1 RMIPATSI
9 TRLASLVPVVTLAGT
24 PVPGAMNVRCDNDEG
39 MRRLVRHL
47 VLDHGYKELGY
58 LSGRIDSPDNHARAR
73 AIEAEAKAHGAQV
86 EIGHDW
92 QGDYSAAGGA
102 RLISGLLDSGRKLPR
117 AIVCAN
123 DQTALGA
130 MARRLVVYLLA
141 AWVAITVSFLLPRVV
156 PGNPVAG
163 AVARASQ
170 SGNCN
175 EQCVVA
181 IELQLGYN
189 VHTSLWD
196 QYTQYLGNLAHGDLG
211 HSWSE
216 NAPVASLIVS
226 YLPWT
231 LVLLGIATTLAFL
244 GGSVIGTLIA
254 WRRGSWTDWLLP
266 FATFFQALPYFF
278 LGIVLVLI
286 LGQTGTMLKWF
297 PSLFG
302 YDIYTSD
309 PGFNLPYIQSVI
321 SHGILPVATI
331 VLASL
336 GGFILS
342 IRNQVI
348 TTMDE
353 DFVLVAQAKGLPAR
367 TVIWYAVRN
376 ALLPVVANFTIAI
389 SLIVG
394 GQILVEIVFSYPG
407 IGFHLYD
414 ALGKIDY
421 PLVQGVFV
429 VITLVVLAANLIAD
443 AIYVAIDP
451 RVRQAA

>member
-1 RMIPATSI
+1 M
-9 TRLASLVPVVTLAGT
+9 
-24 PVPGAMNVRCDNDEG
+24 
-39 MRRLVRHL
+39 
-47 VLDHGYKELGY
+47 
-58 LSGRIDSPDNHARAR
+58 
-73 AIEAEAKAHGAQV
+73 
-86 EIGHDW
+86 
-92 QGDYSAAGGA
+92 
-102 RLISGLLDSGRKLPR
+102 
-117 AIVCAN
+117 
-123 DQTALGA
+123 
-130 MARRLVVYLLA
+130 
-141 AWVAITVSFLLPRVV
+141 
-156 PGNPVAG
+156 
-163 AVARASQ
+163 
-170 SGNCN
+170 
-175 EQCVVA
+175 
-181 IELQLGYN
+181 
-189 VHTSLWD
+189 
-196 QYTQYLGNLAHGDLG
+196 
-211 HSWSE
+211 
-216 NAPVASLIVS
+216 
-226 YLPWT
+226 
-231 LVLLGIATTLAFL
+231 
-244 GGSVIGTLIA
+244 IGTLIA

-302 YDIYTSD
+302 YDIYTST
-309 PGFNLPYIQSVI
+309 PGFNLPYIQGVI
-321 SHGILPVATI
+321 SHGILPVATV

-443 AIYVAIDP
+443 AVYVAIDP

>member
-1 RMIPATSI
+1 MGA
-9 TRLASLVPVVTLAGT
+9 LV
-24 PVPGAMNVRCDNDEG
+24 
-39 MRRLVRHL
+39 RRL
-47 VLDHGYKELGY
+47 G
-58 LSGRIDSPDNHARAR
+58 
-73 AIEAEAKAHGAQV
+73 
-86 EIGHDW
+86 
-92 QGDYSAAGGA
+92 
-102 RLISGLLDSGRKLPR
+102 
-117 AIVCAN
+117 
-123 DQTALGA
+123 
-130 MARRLVVYLLA
+130 VYVLA

-163 AVARASQ
+163 AVARAEQ

-175 EQCVVA
+175 SQCVLAV
-181 IELQLGYN
+181 EQQLGFN

-196 QYTQYLGNLAHGDLG
+196 QYMQYIGNLAHGDLG

-216 NAPVASLIVS
+216 NAPVGSLIVS

-231 LVLLGIATTLAFL
+231 LVLLVVATTLAFL
-244 GGSVIGTLIA
+244 GGSVVGTLIA
-254 WRRGSWTDWLLP
+254 WRRGSWADWLIP

-286 LGQTGTMLKWF
+286 FGQTGTMLKWF

-302 YDIYTSD
+302 YDIYGTI
-309 PGFNLPYIQSVI
+309 PGFNFPYIQSVL
-321 SHGILPVATI
+321 SHALLPAATV
-331 VLASL
+331 VLASM

-353 DFVLVAQAKGLPAR
+353 DFVLVAVAKGLPTRA
-367 TVIWYAVRN
+367 VIWYAVRN

-389 SLIVG
+389 SLVVG
-394 GQILVEIVFSYPG
+394 GQILVEIVFNYPG

-414 ALGKIDY
+414 ALGKLDY

-429 VITLVVLAANLIAD
+429 VITLVVLAANLVAD
-443 AIYVAIDP
+443 AVYVALDP
-451 RVRQAA
+451 RARQAA